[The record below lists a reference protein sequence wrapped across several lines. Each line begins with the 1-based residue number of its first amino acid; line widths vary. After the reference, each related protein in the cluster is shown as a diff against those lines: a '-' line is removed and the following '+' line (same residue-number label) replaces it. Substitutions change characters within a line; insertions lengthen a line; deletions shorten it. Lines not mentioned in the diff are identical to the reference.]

1 MMNKEILEYRKKH
14 PKCKWCKWYKWHS
27 LEQCAWITCY
37 GTCELKDKIINFDS
51 MLRLCKYYKVK
62 GEEKDDYEKDIKMN
76 IR

>member
-1 MMNKEILEYRKKH
+1 MLEYRKKH

-51 MLRLCKYYKVK
+51 ILRLCKYYKVK
-62 GEEKDDYEKDIKMN
+62 ENKNDYEKDIKID